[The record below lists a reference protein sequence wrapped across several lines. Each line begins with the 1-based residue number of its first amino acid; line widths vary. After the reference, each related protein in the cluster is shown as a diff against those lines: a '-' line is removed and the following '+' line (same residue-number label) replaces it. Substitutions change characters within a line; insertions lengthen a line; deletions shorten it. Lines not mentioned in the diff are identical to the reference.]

1 MRKPVKATVN
11 KIHKK
16 ETSKAQRSLKF
27 SAKIVYENII
37 LKNSKQK
44 PLNNCNWESINN
56 LMQVP
61 TLPLN

>member
-11 KIHKK
+11 TIHKK

-44 PLNNCNWESINN
+44 PLNNCN
-56 LMQVP
+56 
-61 TLPLN
+61 